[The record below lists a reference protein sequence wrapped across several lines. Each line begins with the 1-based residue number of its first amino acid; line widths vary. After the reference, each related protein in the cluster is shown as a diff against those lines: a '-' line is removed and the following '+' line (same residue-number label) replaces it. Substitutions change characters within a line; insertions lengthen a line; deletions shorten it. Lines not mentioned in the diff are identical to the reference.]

1 MLTRFPNCK
10 PHCGTSMIAGTRL
23 CVESYSLGMER
34 QSPPSWVPCRNAK
47 GHRQSASF
55 VRSHV
60 ACRKFV
66 DLIEKILVDRR
77 AWEIRMCA
85 RERG

>member
-1 MLTRFPNCK
+1 M
-10 PHCGTSMIAGTRL
+10 G
-23 CVESYSLGMER
+23 R
-34 QSPPSWVPCRNAK
+34 QIPPSWVPCRNAK

-55 VRSHV
+55 VTLYV

-66 DLIEKILVDRR
+66 DLVEKILVDRR

-85 RERG
+85 RERR